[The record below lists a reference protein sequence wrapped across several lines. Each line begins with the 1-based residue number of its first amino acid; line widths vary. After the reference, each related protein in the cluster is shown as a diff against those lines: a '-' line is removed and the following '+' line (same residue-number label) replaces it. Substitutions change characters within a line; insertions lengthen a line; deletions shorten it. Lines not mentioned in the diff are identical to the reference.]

1 MRWSPRQHKAR
12 EAEVISRWGMRE
24 SGRFDEFEKV
34 SVTGNRVVC
43 FAWAGDQDDASSVID
58 LVR

>member
-1 MRWSPRQHKAR
+1 
-12 EAEVISRWGMRE
+12 MRE